1 MPYVVEAPRVDV
13 KDRACGDESPD
24 GRIDEGAR
32 MPYLHPDGVPKQ
44 ES

>member
-1 MPYVVEAPRVDV
+1 MPYVIEAPRV
-13 KDRACGDESPD
+13 DESPD

-32 MPYLHPDGVPKQ
+32 MLYLHPDGVPRQ